1 MKKAFLIFS
10 LTLILGTLS
19 CGTTPHPS
27 GSENAPVNEATQ
39 VPEPGPVS
47 TPDSEGVSGPETQGT
62 VSVPPGLRVIY
73 IKDGN
78 LWSWTEA
85 GGNAQLTNTGDMSTA
100 RVSFDGQLLAFMRGR
115 EVWTVGMDGMNV
127 RLLATQ
133 ANEGGALWFSPDGS
147 MLAVSTTDHINVINL
162 ETATS
167 VTVTTYPA
175 LQSGYY
181 PEVVWSPD
189 ALGFKTVI
197 PPQAESGQA
206 EMFFVFTNGTVASLA
221 KFTMSS
227 LSESL
232 PYLSPDG
239 GYLIYAANLDGSQKS
254 LYLMDSSGATRPYG
268 ETASHVRA
276 HGWLPDS
283 KHFVFGLG
291 EPQRVFV
298 GGVDSPPISNDA
310 RFPPIIYWV
319 DNEHYLSIE
328 NDNLILGDFNGAQTL
343 IDSQVSDF
351 DFIP

>member
-27 GSENAPVNEATQ
+27 GSENTPVNEATQ
-39 VPEPGPVS
+39 VPEPGLVS
-47 TPDSEGVSGPETQGT
+47 TPDSETRQA

-73 IKDGN
+73 IQDGN

-100 RVSFDGQLLAFMRGR
+100 RVSDDGQLLTFMRGR
-115 EVWTVGMDGMNV
+115 EVWTVGMDGMNA
-127 RLLATQ
+127 RLLAMPG
-133 ANEGGALWFSPDGS
+133 NEGGAFWFSPDGS
-147 MLAVSTTDHINVINL
+147 MLAVSTTDHIDVINL
-162 ETATS
+162 GTASS

-206 EMFFVFTNGTVASLA
+206 EMFFVFTDGTVASLA

-239 GYLIYAANLDGSQKS
+239 GYLIYAANLDSSQKS

-268 ETASHVRA
+268 EPASHVHA
-276 HGWLPDS
+276 YGWLPDS

-291 EPQRVFV
+291 EPQRAFV
-298 GGVDSPPISNDA
+298 GSVDSSPVSNDA
-310 RFPPIIYWV
+310 RFPPIVRWV
-319 DNEHYLSIE
+319 DDEHYLSIE
-328 NDNLILGDFNGAQTL
+328 NGNLILGDFNGAQTL
-343 IDSQVSDF
+343 IDSQVSNF